1 MWASERRS
9 GSITGSRQDTERAQ
23 IMSGMGSG
31 MRDKAAIGR
40 SNKIV
45 QDQLAMKKK
54 FIFHPESKCRPLK
67 SSKQDSIRS
76 DMQGWGQGDL

>member
-9 GSITGSRQDTERAQ
+9 GSITGSRQDIERAQ

-45 QDQLAMKKK
+45 QDQLDMKKK
-54 FIFHPESKCRPLK
+54 VHLSPREQMRTIEEF
-67 SSKQDSIRS
+67 
-76 DMQGWGQGDL
+76 